1 MNSKEFI
8 KAVDLIVKEKG
19 IDRELVFEAM
29 ELALATA
36 YKKNFGSKTNVRV
49 DINRTTGEIV
59 SRFND
64 LNLIKDMI
72 NKLIFNVFVDF
83 PLLIISFILL
93 WIIDMNLCLILL
105 GLIFIYGLFVFF
117 LQPYINKYIE

>member
-36 YKKNFGSKTNVRV
+36 YKKNFDSLTNSKIFIDRQTG
-49 DINRTTGEIV
+49 DIKVFSYLTVVEDDAEDPDLDIEITFFV
-59 SRFND
+59 FLEI
-64 LNLIKDMI
+64 LNL
-72 NKLIFNVFVDF
+72 
-83 PLLIISFILL
+83 
-93 WIIDMNLCLILL
+93 
-105 GLIFIYGLFVFF
+105 
-117 LQPYINKYIE
+117 

>member
-36 YKKNFGSKTNVRV
+36 YKKNFDSLTNSASGTSAGHKSK
-49 DINRTTGEIV
+49 
-59 SRFND
+59 
-64 LNLIKDMI
+64 
-72 NKLIFNVFVDF
+72 
-83 PLLIISFILL
+83 LIISFLST
-93 WIIDMNLCLILL
+93 NKYHES
-105 GLIFIYGLFVFF
+105 FFLFVHNSPKHYTVFVPKLF
-117 LQPYINKYIE
+117 AFHKNIHYIFSYILEKTVYQTAHKKCCSVHV

>member
-36 YKKNFGSKTNVRV
+36 YKKNFDSLTNSKIM
-49 DINRTTGEIV
+49 INRQTGEIKV
-59 SRFND
+59 YSYLTVVED
-64 LNLIKDMI
+64 
-72 NKLIFNVFVDF
+72 
-83 PLLIISFILL
+83 
-93 WIIDMNLCLILL
+93 
-105 GLIFIYGLFVFF
+105 
-117 LQPYINKYIE
+117 

>member
-36 YKKNFGSKTNVRV
+36 YKKNFDSLTNCSNYS
-49 DINRTTGEIV
+49 IG
-59 SRFND
+59 
-64 LNLIKDMI
+64 
-72 NKLIFNVFVDF
+72 
-83 PLLIISFILL
+83 
-93 WIIDMNLCLILL
+93 
-105 GLIFIYGLFVFF
+105 
-117 LQPYINKYIE
+117 